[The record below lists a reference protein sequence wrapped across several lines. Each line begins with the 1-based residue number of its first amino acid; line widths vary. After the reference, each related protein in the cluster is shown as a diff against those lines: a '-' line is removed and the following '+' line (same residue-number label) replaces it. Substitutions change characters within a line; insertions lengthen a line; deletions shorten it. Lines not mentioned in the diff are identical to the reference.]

1 MSSFPSSSS
10 SLRLLPSAL
19 LLLSA
24 ASLASAASCP
34 SVVDVSP
41 SSSTGSWSSPA
52 NASSSSNTLQ
62 VLQPVAS
69 FDPSNLPSLVFS
81 PNLTCSGTYSFTLSI
96 PGCLAVGDCSTR
108 TSLAVQIQPDSN
120 ASSSYAQTIPP
131 SAWDEDYEL
140 FSGALQRSPA
150 VTVSM
155 SPTPVGVN
163 GDEFS
168 VVVGQ
173 LHLTLGQAS
182 NTTDPNSPSTP
193 GAGSFGAQ
201 SEFLS
206 SEAEEEARSGS
217 RGEMQNPV

>member
-1 MSSFPSSSS
+1 MSSSPLASS
-10 SLRLLPSAL
+10 SLRLLPPAL

-24 ASLASAASCP
+24 ASLSSAASCP

-41 SSSTGSWSSPA
+41 SSSTGSWASPA
-52 NASSSSNTLQ
+52 NASSSNTLQ

-69 FDPSNLPSLVFS
+69 FDSSNLPSLVFS
-81 PNLTCSGTYSFTLSI
+81 PNLTCAGTYSLTLSI

-131 SAWDEDYEL
+131 SAWDVDYEL

-155 SPTPVGVN
+155 SSTPVGVN

-173 LHLTLGQAS
+173 LHLTLEQAS

-193 GAGSFGAQ
+193 GTGSFGAQ
-201 SEFLS
+201 SKSFYS
-206 SEAEEEARSGS
+206 DSED
-217 RGEMQNPV
+217 